1 MSPLAPFE
9 VRYWLLS
16 PPDRAVLHQ
25 RLAER
30 LDRMMAHGFLDEVR
44 GLRDRGDL
52 SAAHSSM
59 RSVGYR
65 QLWAHLDGDY
75 DLAEALRRALAA
87 TRQLAKRQ
95 LTWMRSE
102 RRAEWLEPAAEGAW
116 SRDICQAL
124 RAVGF

>member
-1 MSPLAPFE
+1 
-9 VRYWLLS
+9 
-16 PPDRAVLHQ
+16 
-25 RLAER
+25 
-30 LDRMMAHGFLDEVR
+30 
-44 GLRDRGDL
+44 
-52 SAAHSSM
+52 M

-75 DLAEALRRALAA
+75 DLAEALRRTLAA

-116 SRDICQAL
+116 SRDICHAL
-124 RAVGF
+124 HDLGF